1 MGEKD
6 ITYFKSCFW
15 QRVKPPRRF
24 LAFPIQPSMTLYFDM
39 FQNLSDKLSGVLKTL
54 GGKSKLSEDNISDA
68 LTEVRKALLS
78 ADVHFKVAREFVDQV
93 KSACLG
99 QEVLKS
105 VEPGQQV
112 VKIINDELVKLLGE
126 GNSALLTDRPL
137 RVLMVGLHGA
147 GKTTTSAKLAKHL
160 AKDGRTPMLV
170 ACDVYRPAAIDQL
183 EFLANQEN
191 FSCYLDRENKDV
203 SAIARA
209 GWEKSK
215 SNGSDLVIFDTAG
228 RLQIDDNLVDELD
241 RLKKEIDPHEIL
253 LVADAALGQEAVN
266 VAKTFHERLGL
277 SGIILTKID
286 GDARG
291 GAALSMKKVTGAPIK
306 FMGTGEKIDEF
317 EAFHPDRLASRIL
330 GMGDVVSLVEKAQ
343 EHFDEEESA
352 RMAEKMLKA
361 EFDFEDFLTQMRQMK
376 KLGSMGS
383 IAQMLPG
390 MSNVQ
395 VGDKE
400 EAALGRHEAIIL
412 SMTKQ
417 ERRFPRIIGGSRR
430 KRIADGA
437 GVQIRDV
444 NLLIK
449 QFSQMQKMMRKMKGG
464 KMKQLMNAF
473 GGGSGGGL
481 PDLDGMDPKQLAKLA
496 KQFK

>member
-1 MGEKD
+1 
-6 ITYFKSCFW
+6 
-15 QRVKPPRRF
+15 
-24 LAFPIQPSMTLYFDM
+24 M
-39 FQNLSDKLSGVLKTL
+39 FENLTEKLSGVLRSL
-54 GGKSKLSEDNISDA
+54 GGKSKLSEDNIAEA

-78 ADVHFKVAREFVDQV
+78 ADVHFRVAREFVDEV

-105 VEPGQQV
+105 VSPGQQV
-112 VKIINDELVKLLGE
+112 IKIINDELVRLLGE
-126 GNSALLTDRPL
+126 GNSTLREESPL

-147 GKTTTSAKLAKHL
+147 GKTTTTAKLARHL
-160 AKDGRTPMLV
+160 AKTGRKPMLV

-191 FSCYLDRENKDV
+191 FPCHLDRQSKDV
-203 SAIARA
+203 QAIARA

-215 SNGSDLVIFDTAG
+215 SAGADLVIFDTAG
-228 RLQIDDNLVDELD
+228 RLQIDDELVDELE
-241 RLKKEIDPHEIL
+241 RVKKEIDPHEIL
-253 LVADAALGQEAVN
+253 LVADSALGQEAVN

-277 SGIILTKID
+277 SGIVLTKID

-317 EAFHPDRLASRIL
+317 EPFHPDRLASRIL

-343 EHFDEEESA
+343 EHLDEEESA

-361 EFDFEDFLTQMRQMK
+361 EFDFEDFLSQMRQMK

-383 IAQMLPG
+383 IAKMLPG
-390 MSNVQ
+390 MGNVQ

-417 ERRFPRIIGGSRR
+417 ERRLPRIIGGSRR

-473 GGGSGGGL
+473 GGGGGGL
-481 PDLDGMDPKQLAKLA
+481 PDLEGMDPKQLARLA

>member
-1 MGEKD
+1 
-6 ITYFKSCFW
+6 
-15 QRVKPPRRF
+15 
-24 LAFPIQPSMTLYFDM
+24 M
-39 FQNLSDKLSGVLKTL
+39 FESLTDKLSTVLRSI
-54 GGKSKLSEDNISDA
+54 GGKNKLTEDNISEA

-78 ADVHFKVAREFVDQV
+78 ADVHFRIAREFIEDV
-93 KSACLG
+93 KDSCLG
-99 QEVLKS
+99 QDVLKAVS
-105 VEPGQQV
+105 PGQQV
-112 VKIINDELVKLLGE
+112 VKIINDELVRLLGE
-126 GNSALLTDRPL
+126 GNPGIKEDRPL

-160 AKDGRTPMLV
+160 SKSGRKPMLV

-183 EFLANQEN
+183 EFLAKQEN
-191 FSCYLDRENKDV
+191 FTFYADRGNQDV
-203 SAIARA
+203 PAIARA
-209 GWEKSK
+209 GWESSK
-215 SNGSDLVIFDTAG
+215 SHGSDLVIFDTAG
-228 RLQIDDNLVDELD
+228 RLQIDDELVSELED
-241 RLKKEIDPHEIL
+241 LKRKIDPHEIL
-253 LVADAALGQEAVN
+253 LVADSALGQEAVN
-266 VAKTFHERLGL
+266 VAKTFNERLGL
-277 SGIILTKID
+277 TGIILTKTD

-306 FMGTGEKIDEF
+306 FIGTGEKIDEF
-317 EAFHPDRLASRIL
+317 ETFHPDRLASRIL

-361 EFDFEDFLTQMRQMK
+361 EFDFEDFLAQMKQMK

-383 IAQMLPG
+383 IAKMLPG
-390 MSNVQ
+390 MGNVQ

-417 ERRFPRIIGGSRR
+417 ERKFPRIIGGSRR

-473 GGGSGGGL
+473 GGGGGM
-481 PDLDGMDPKQLAKLA
+481 PDLEGMDPKQLARLA